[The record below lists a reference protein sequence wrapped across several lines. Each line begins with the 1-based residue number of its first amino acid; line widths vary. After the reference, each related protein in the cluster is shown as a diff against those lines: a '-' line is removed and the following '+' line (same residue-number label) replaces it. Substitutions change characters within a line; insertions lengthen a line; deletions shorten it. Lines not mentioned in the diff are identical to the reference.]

1 MRLILILGLF
11 FNACTSF
18 HKNPAPVPTPVK
30 VFGKVDPRLSLVK
43 LYRSDAFNDEQR
55 FFLELK
61 NSQKINVDVKDK
73 EIVVKYLKTKPT
85 FKVFWVSPG
94 QYQLEFSQEFEDL
107 KQVKFLVQGKKLKHE
122 LVSFKKPAQSRCK
135 LMLLQIRDHEISM
148 RLILQDKKGAM
159 VETQAPPEII
169 LEGLGEVSSL
179 NLIQNG
185 IWEFTVGMP
194 EENQILYLNVRAN
207 GVQFDRFFRYQHI
220 EK

>member
-1 MRLILILGLF
+1 MRLIIILGLF
-11 FNACTSF
+11 LNACTSF
-18 HKNPAPVPTPVK
+18 HKNPVPFPPVVK
-30 VFGKVDPRLSLVK
+30 SLGKVDPQLSLVK
-43 LYRSDAFNDEQR
+43 LYRPDAFNDEQR

-61 NSQKINVDVKDK
+61 NSKNTKVDVNDK
-73 EIVVKYLKTKPT
+73 EIVVKYLKTKPP
-85 FKVFWVSPG
+85 FKVYWVSQG

-122 LVSFKKPAQSRCK
+122 LVSFKKPAQSRSK
-135 LMLLQIRDHEISM
+135 LMLLRKRDHEISM
-148 RLILQDKKGAM
+148 RLILQDKKGAK

-185 IWEFTVGMP
+185 IWDFTVGMP
-194 EENQILYLNVRAN
+194 EENQIIYLNVRAN